1 MQPYL
6 IIFCLVLVVLI
17 IILLYLYRY
26 NKQML
31 EKFILIL
38 MKITEKI
45 LATSGKNKFELV
57 VNMIM
62 YILDHISNIIPL
74 KISRQTIEELTQ
86 RIYDENKATIN
97 ECKNIIATYNFNK
110 TKEVIK
116 NINEEICEK
125 EE

>member
-1 MQPYL
+1 MRTIYL
-6 IIFCLVLVVLI
+6 IFSLVLVVFI
-17 IILLYLYRY
+17 IFLLYLYKY
-26 NKQML
+26 NKKML

-62 YILDHISNIIPL
+62 YVLDHISNIIPL
-74 KISRQTIEELTQ
+74 KISRHTIEELTQ
-86 RIYDENKATIN
+86 RIYDENKDKIN

-110 TKEVIK
+110 TKEVIE
-116 NINEEICEK
+116 NINKEICEK
-125 EE
+125 EK